1 METLDPEVRS
11 DVELAAQ
18 IWARRR
24 RGQDQRW
31 VASCMSSMLSAACGS
46 HHEVAAHLPERD
58 AWQVSPLQNVSAA
71 LSI

>member
-31 VASCMSSMLSAACGS
+31 VASCLSSMLSATCGI
-46 HHEVAAHLPERD
+46 HQEVAAHLAEAPQ
-58 AWQVSPLQNVSAA
+58 AAGWPCLQACA
-71 LSI
+71 